1 MTQRICMRD
10 GISDEEIL
18 LLLLFSPLLK
28 SSAIDSLAV
37 SERTN
42 KITKYLKTIW
52 SNNASNNHKNMFFEV
67 IRELQQEKIVMS
79 ITDTMY
85 ITIRDDIM
93 QQEIQEQSLKV
104 FISFTRLL
112 PLNYLLTSNLFMH
125 FRS

>member
-42 KITKYLKTIW
+42 KITKYLKTMW
-52 SNNASNNHKNMFFEV
+52 SNNASNNYKNMFFEV

-85 ITIRDDIM
+85 ITIRDDMM

-104 FISFTRLL
+104 FILHSL
-112 PLNYLLTSNLFMH
+112 PSIELPPHFKFIYL
-125 FRS
+125 